1 MNLRALAESHTLL
14 SPGADRIVA
23 RNRRAGGAEA
33 RVGYGKQFRAGLPS
47 GCGAPGLTAD
57 HLDVAIVRR

>member
-1 MNLRALAESHTLL
+1 MNLRALEENHTLL

-47 GCGAPGLTAD
+47 GCGAPNCAT
-57 HLDVAIVRR
+57 